1 MARTAIITDTDSSI
15 PAALADQYKITQ
27 VPINIHFGNET
38 MAAVEDVD
46 DARLFARVDRE
57 GKLPSTSA
65 PSPGKFAQAYQAA
78 FDAGYDE
85 VLCFT
90 VSSKVSAVYNAAVTA
105 CDLLPGKP
113 VRVVDTEGL
122 SMVQGFMALAA
133 AEAAQAGMS
142 SQEIVQQALEVGKRA
157 RLYAALATLKY
168 LAMSGRVGH
177 LAAGIGGLLD
187 VRPILTLR
195 EGKLDLLER
204 ARTQGKAWG
213 RVIELT
219 RQAVEQ
225 KRVERLAILHVNAV
239 DQARAFQEQLCA
251 VITCTGAI
259 LTVELTPGLSVH
271 SGSGM
276 VGVAFVVGQ

>member
-225 KRVERLAILHVNAV
+225 KRVERLAILHVNAL